1 MARPEAPMHLWDDY
15 FGFDDDDARQAFED
29 IVYHYQYLVE
39 AIARKLQH
47 RLPSFLE
54 DDELISSG
62 QLGLLRAIQR
72 YDPAAGPFSRYAST
86 VIWGSI
92 IDSLRASDFAP
103 SSLRRQQRDL
113 DAVVKKMRDEGDE
126 DPSPKQIAEHLGIT
140 EESVREIQYKV
151 QKAEVSP
158 TDPVLMPARQSGTIG
173 ADVWEREMCREFVI
187 WLKEW
192 DEITQKVVVLKYW
205 KSLSLKDIAATL
217 DQPVTTV
224 RDKHQQVLA
233 ELLPFMIDLASD

>member
-29 IVYHYQYLVE
+29 IVHHYQYLVE

-72 YDPAAGPFSRYAST
+72 YDPEAGPFSRYAST

-92 IDSLRASDFAP
+92 IDGLRAADFAP

-113 DAVVKKMRDEGDE
+113 DAVVKKMRDDGDE
-126 DPSPKQIAEHLGIT
+126 DPSPKKIAEHLGTT

-173 ADVWEREMCREFVI
+173 ADVWEREMCREFVV

-233 ELLPFMIDLASD
+233 DLLPFMIDLASD

>member
-29 IVYHYQYLVE
+29 IVHHYQYLVE

-72 YDPAAGPFSRYAST
+72 YDPEAGPFSRYAST

-92 IDSLRASDFAP
+92 IDGLRAADFAP

-113 DAVVKKMRDEGDE
+113 DAVVKKMRDDGDE
-126 DPSPKQIAEHLGIT
+126 DPSPKKIAEHLGTT

-173 ADVWEREMCREFVI
+173 ADVWEREMCREFVV